1 MCIGMIGTLHVFI
14 LCSWIPNTL
23 DPTFFTVLTMF
34 WAEGMYTFRESVG
47 GAVTMLQTSS
57 SFSESIGLTAF
68 PREVRDNVIEA
79 TFESS
84 FSFGGRPFI
93 VESTIEFVDYN
104 GKRFGV
110 GTVGEQK

>member
-1 MCIGMIGTLHVFI
+1 
-14 LCSWIPNTL
+14 
-23 DPTFFTVLTMF
+23 MF

-68 PREVRDNVIEA
+68 PREVSYNVTFV

-84 FSFGGRPFI
+84 VSFGGQPLILKRR
-93 VESTIEFVDYN
+93 IEFVDYN
-104 GKRFGV
+104 GKKFGV